1 MSKMR
6 VSFEVTGFVCVDVDA
21 EELNKAIETAND
33 IVSDADFGPL
43 HDIDWE
49 FHSCEKLEE

>member
-21 EELNKAIETAND
+21 EELNKAIETANA